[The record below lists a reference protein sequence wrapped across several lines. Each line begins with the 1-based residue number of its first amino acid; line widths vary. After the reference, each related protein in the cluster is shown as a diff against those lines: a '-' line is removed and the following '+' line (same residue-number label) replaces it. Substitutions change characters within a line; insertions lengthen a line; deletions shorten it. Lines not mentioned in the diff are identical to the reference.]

1 MKFWNAN
8 NNSLSLLPLRGLA
21 IKRPQKRFG
30 EELIAVASQALNLLH
45 LLPPLVL
52 IRQWNSKLHN
62 RWSLS
67 LWHKENLSSHLARLY
82 SHHLTRHPTL
92 GGARS
97 FQPPSSTFDP
107 LTTTRACHFS
117 GSCCYNRMH
126 VKFARFLLSFGS
138 RGFHFPPHKSV
149 HSLRTCVVSRV
160 VSIPLFISI
169 RQPFS
174 GHRSYV
180 TSFTFLQLNQLCRT
194 R

>member
-1 MKFWNAN
+1 M
-8 NNSLSLLPLRGLA
+8 
-21 IKRPQKRFG
+21 
-30 EELIAVASQALNLLH
+30 ASQALNLH
-45 LLPPLVL
+45 LLLLLVL

-149 HSLRTCVVSRV
+149 HSLRSKCTNTRRFPCRIDSPFYFDSSTFFGPSFLRNIVYVSP
-160 VSIPLFISI
+160 IKPALPNTLI
-169 RQPFS
+169 R
-174 GHRSYV
+174 
-180 TSFTFLQLNQLCRT
+180 
-194 R
+194 

>member
-1 MKFWNAN
+1 M
-8 NNSLSLLPLRGLA
+8 
-21 IKRPQKRFG
+21 
-30 EELIAVASQALNLLH
+30 ASQALNLH
-45 LLPPLVL
+45 LLLLLVL

-138 RGFHFPPHKSV
+138 RGFHFPTHKSV
-149 HSLRTCVVSRV
+149 HSLRTRVVSHV
-160 VSIPLFISI
+160 VSIPLFTSI

-180 TSFTFLQLNQLCRT
+180 TSFTFLQLNHLCRT